1 MKKLMRIM
9 TTVLVFSMLMS
20 MAATAA
26 PSPTKVRR
34 TYRSYVLRNLKKSK
48 YPYRKTRYYDINKDG
63 IKELIVS
70 YEAGVRIA
78 YQFYTYHNGRVKKM
92 HKSDFYGCNGISAMT
107 NNRKYICITQSNGAS
122 DSSETIYK
130 MSNRKLKKVATYR
143 MKGNRVYRNG
153 KRVSKSKIRAVWR
166 HQMPI

>member
-9 TTVLVFSMLMS
+9 AIILAFSMIMS

-34 TYRSYVLRNLKKSK
+34 TYRSYVLKNLKKSK
-48 YPYRKTRYYDINKDG
+48 YPYRETRYYDINKDG

-70 YEAGVRIA
+70 YAAGVRSS

-92 HKSDFYGCNGISAMT
+92 HKSDFHGCNGISAMK

-143 MKGNRVYRNG
+143 LKGNRLYLNG
-153 KRVSKSKIRAVWR
+153 RRVNKSKLYALWDKQI
-166 HQMPI
+166 PL